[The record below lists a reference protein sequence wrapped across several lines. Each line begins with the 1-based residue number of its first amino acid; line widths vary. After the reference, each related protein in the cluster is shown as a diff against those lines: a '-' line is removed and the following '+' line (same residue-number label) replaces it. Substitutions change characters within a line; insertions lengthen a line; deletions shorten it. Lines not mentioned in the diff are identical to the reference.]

1 MYLASKRINGRNHY
15 FIRESFREADHF
27 LSRDLFDLGP
37 DPARFIVY
45 PGSNAFYIDESVEDR
60 LAELGINPASD
71 ELEDIFWRFV
81 RPEIRRVLEPFRN
94 RQDRHR
100 ADRRREKP
108 AIKENFS
115 PHIFDKRRVH
125 FLKFGPVNQRHIDRI
140 PQKLFRS
147 LYNKSRDEI
156 EQGFMSMEDEL
167 PPREYKTYTF
177 TIFNLQQFFYESYAA
192 KHPEMLSQEKVD
204 DYFIDEICRLNS
216 DRNFWAGMK
225 TGDRLHPYL
234 IRYLLMYFDSE
245 YAAGSLLE
253 DYLRQ
258 FINSHRD
265 YRPSFRSAAQT
276 LQQASAIFGETR
288 DSLKKMS
295 RRELVRL
302 YRRKAQKLHPDKGGD
317 QTEFIVLTEAYHE
330 LMKTKNQPH

>member
-1 MYLASKRINGRNHY
+1 VYLALKKINGRNHY
-15 FIRESFREADHF
+15 FIRESFRESGHF
-27 LSRDLFDLGP
+27 LSRDLCDLGP

-45 PGSNAFYIDESVEDR
+45 PGGNAFYIDAAVEDR
-60 LAELGINPASD
+60 LAESGIDPASD

-81 RPEIRRVLEPFRN
+81 RPEIRKVLEPFRT
-94 RQDRHR
+94 RQERHR
-100 ADRRREKP
+100 ADRRRARP
-108 AIKENFS
+108 AIKAETS
-115 PHIFDKRRVH
+115 PHIFDKRRLY
-125 FLKFGPVNQRHIDRI
+125 FLKFGPANQRNIDRM

-167 PPREYKTYTF
+167 PPREYKIYTF
-177 TIFNLQQFFYESYAA
+177 TIFNLQQFFYESFAA
-192 KHPEMLSQEKVD
+192 RHPELLSQDKVD
-204 DYFIDEICRLNS
+204 DRFIEEVCRLNS

-225 TGDRLHPYL
+225 IGHRLHDYM
-234 IRYLLMYFDSE
+234 IRYVLMYFDYE

-258 FINSHRD
+258 FINSRRD
-265 YRPSFRSAAQT
+265 YRPSFKSAAQV
-276 LQQASAIFGETR
+276 LQQASSVFGETG
-288 DSLKKMS
+288 DALKKMS

-317 QTEFIVLTEAYHE
+317 QKEFIVLTETYHE
-330 LMKTKNQPH
+330 LMKTKN